1 MTSFINPW
9 CDFIFVNTIIN
20 DREKYTVALGLYKM
34 INAEKFSEIFQCPFM
49 ISSLQKMNKE
59 GNYLIIIK
67 AISEKP
73 RAKIILSGEKL
84 KAFPLKSGTRQG
96 CPLSSLLF
104 NIVLK
109 VVAMTIREEKE
120 IKVIQIG
127 K

>member
-1 MTSFINPW
+1 MVI
-9 CDFIFVNTIIN
+9 
-20 DREKYTVALGLYKM
+20 K

-84 KAFPLKSGTRQG
+84 KAYPLRSGKDKGAHSHHYQ
-96 CPLSSLLF
+96 SALF
-104 NIVLK
+104 GSPNY
-109 VVAMTIREEKE
+109 RRGEKE
-120 IKVIQIG
+120 RKGIQIG
-127 K
+127 KEEAKLSLFAHRPYYTQKTQKKITRGNQ